1 MSKPK
6 YSCDA
11 PDQARLKTARLE
23 IEAILQKH
31 DIAGA
36 VVLHTPGMAE
46 WFYQVNPSY
55 SCLTIDEAAGIARV
69 RSKLADYGGDQAA
82 QVHDLTATANMAAA
96 IYGNLHHGARM
107 FLEVQRVVDRATRAA
122 HEAPRFVPDPMEGKR
137 Q

>member
-31 DIAGA
+31 DLAGA

-46 WFYQVNPSY
+46 WFYQLNPSY
-55 SCLTIDEAAGIARV
+55 SCLTIDEAAGTARV
-69 RSKLADYGGDQAA
+69 RSKLADYAGDQAA
-82 QVHDLTATANMAAA
+82 QVHDLTATANMVAALFDS
-96 IYGNLHHGARM
+96 LHHGASM
-107 FLEVQRVVDRATRAA
+107 FLELERMVDLATRATHA
-122 HEAPRFVPDPMEGKR
+122 DPSFVPDPSERKI